1 MGKNIILPNSIAQKF
16 VQEKKKK
23 NRKLDFVLFYDL
35 NIKTRKAFKSCEK
48 EFARSPKRTIGYYK
62 RSDML
67 RYLYTIL

>member
-1 MGKNIILPNSIAQKF
+1 LGRNLILPNSIAKKY
-16 VQEKKKK
+16 VLERKKK

-35 NIKTRKAFKSCEK
+35 NIKTKKAYRSCEK
-48 EFARSPKRTIGYYK
+48 EFVGSPKRTIRYYK